1 MLVQINGKQKEIS
14 TGMTI
19 KELLDQLQL
28 DPVSV
33 VVELNRTI
41 LRADDL
47 TEQTIQGGD
56 SLELIRFVGG
66 G

>member
-33 VVELNRTI
+33 VVELNKTI
-41 LRADDL
+41 LRSDDL
-47 TEQTIQGGD
+47 TEQTIQEGD

>member
-1 MLVQINGKQKEIS
+1 
-14 TGMTI
+14 MTI

-47 TEQTIQGGD
+47 TEQTIQEGD

>member
-47 TEQTIQGGD
+47 TEQTIQEGD